1 MRTFRLAL
9 LPLAMAAACVHAEEP
24 VSLGDALIG
33 GKFNLDSRVRYE
45 GVDDDA
51 IVRDASAVTLRNR
64 LGYKTAPWHGFTL
77 FAELEDVR
85 ALDESYNSTGNG
97 RTQYPVVADPEG
109 SEWNQAYVAWDSGK
123 GTQLIAGRQ
132 RIILDN
138 ARFIG
143 NVGWR
148 QNEQT
153 YDAFTLNQKIGS
165 SVMFRYS
172 FIDDVQRI
180 FGNEHPNPLSAEYD
194 VSGHLLNASQ
204 TWAAGTLTGYGY
216 LIDNNDLP
224 LTSAKTLGARFAG
237 AYGLSEPWKLVYALE
252 YAQQTDWRDGADII
266 DADYYL
272 TEFGASRGAY
282 TGKFAREQLSGDG
295 HYGFQTPFATLHA
308 FNGWADKFLTTP
320 VNGLVDTYVAFNGPI
335 GKLQWVASYH
345 QYEADH
351 GHADYGSEWDA
362 SLSYAFLQ
370 RFTALAKFASYDADG
385 YSTDADKIWL
395 SLEYKY

>member
-9 LPLAMAAACVHAEEP
+9 LPLAMAAACVQAEET

-33 GKFNLDSRVRYE
+33 GKFNFDSRIRYE

-153 YDAFTLNQKIGS
+153 YDAFTLNQKIGAS
-165 SVMFRYS
+165 GMFRYS

-237 AYGLSEPWKLVYALE
+237 AYALSEPWKLVYALE